1 MGCGGLDVGWTQ
13 EGLRGRR
20 GRAACSRAASP
31 FRASVQRRQKAGSG
45 GMTLRPPE
53 VTGKR
58 RGAGVG
64 FRNAV
69 DEGDG
74 VAAAFRPSRLRMA
87 VRLPAGR
94 AVPA

>member
-1 MGCGGLDVGWTQ
+1 
-13 EGLRGRR
+13 
-20 GRAACSRAASP
+20 
-31 FRASVQRRQKAGSG
+31 
-45 GMTLRPPE
+45 MTLRPPE